1 MSQNKLNKVKH
12 AIIRA
17 KVTDNVPDLSDHPFF
32 VKKREALIA
41 FLKEHPI
48 PNNLSQKK

>member
-1 MSQNKLNKVKH
+1 MSRNKLPKRKH
-12 AIIRA
+12 IIKA
-17 KVTDNVPDLSDHPFF
+17 KITNNVPDLSDHPFF

-48 PNNLSQKK
+48 PNHLLYKK